1 MDQKSSRAAF
11 LRYLARGASA
21 ISSADAQA
29 IYEARAITGASSGIA
44 PQDWAS
50 FFTESLQTSW
60 VLSRVRKVDVKSNKL
75 TINHYTEQAETG
87 DRITYDEEGT
97 RVDINGSFALPR
109 WRITGSAPSNYDMNY
124 ESRAIDLHE
133 VGVNMIVS
141 RELIEE
147 SIGSESAERVLR
159 DFLVRKL
166 QTELERQ
173 ILVGDPALNT
183 NSRKEMQGIW
193 NYPLY
198 KHPST
203 VYGNDNQVVDDTNG
217 AAGGTISGL
226 PRLEIVSR
234 IIRPSSYGNA
244 VWVLARATS
253 ISEMFVTST
262 GGTANAT
269 QTILPLAGIAAS
281 AEDSYGSLFNRPIY
295 GMPYVNYQG
304 EMDATGER
312 LAMLVD
318 LSKYVL
324 AMHTSGLQ
332 VERLNEVLA
341 ATGQVVLRAT
351 VRVGGNMIDPK
362 SLICLKA
369 N

>member
-11 LRYLARGASA
+11 LRYLARGAAA

-29 IYEARAITGASSGIA
+29 IYESRAVTGGSSGIA

-60 VLSRVRKVDVKSNKL
+60 VLSRVRKVDVKTNKL
-75 TINHYTEQAETG
+75 TINHYTEQVETG
-87 DRITYDEEGT
+87 DRLTSDEGGT
-97 RVDINGSFALPR
+97 RVDENGSFGLPR
-109 WRITGSAPSNYDMNY
+109 WRITDTAPANYDMNY

-147 SIGSESAERVLR
+147 AIGNESAESVLR

-183 NSRKEMQGIW
+183 DSRKEMQGIW
-193 NYPLY
+193 NYPLF
-198 KHPST
+198 KSPTS
-203 VYGNDNQVVDDTNG
+203 VYGEGNQVVDDANG
-217 AAGGTISGL
+217 AAGGAISGL

-244 VWVLARATS
+244 VWVLARAAS
-253 ISEMFVTST
+253 ISEMFVTSS
-262 GGTANAT
+262 GGAA
-269 QTILPLAGIAAS
+269 QTILPLAGIS
-281 AEDSYGSLFNRPIY
+281 GSDSDSYGSLFNRPIY
-295 GMPYVNYQG
+295 GMPYTNYQG
-304 EMDATGER
+304 EADATGDR

-324 AMHTSGLQ
+324 AMHTTGFQ
-332 VERLNEVLA
+332 VERLNEVRA
-341 ATGQVVLRAT
+341 ATGQVVLRAS

>member
-11 LRYLARGASA
+11 LRYLARGAA
-21 ISSADAQA
+21 GISSSDAQA
-29 IYEARAITGASSGIA
+29 IYESRAISGASSGIA

-50 FFTESLQTSW
+50 FFTESMQTSW
-60 VLSRVRKVDVKSNKL
+60 VLSRVRKVDVNTNKL

-87 DRITYDEEGT
+87 DRITYNEAGT

-109 WRITGSAPSNYDMNY
+109 WRITDSAPSNYDMNY

-147 SIGSESAERVLR
+147 SIGSESAESVLR

-183 NSRKEMQGIW
+183 NSRKEMQGVW
-193 NYPLY
+193 NYPLF
-198 KHPST
+198 KSAT
-203 VYGNDNQVVDDTNG
+203 SVYGDNNQVVDDASG
-217 AAGGTISGL
+217 AAGGVISALG
-226 PRLEIVSR
+226 RLEIMSR
-234 IIRPSSYGNA
+234 ILRPSSFGNS
-244 VWVLARATS
+244 VWVVARAASVSEVFITADVGSNHTMGPSVPDSFGS
-253 ISEMFVTST
+253 I
-262 GGTANAT
+262 
-269 QTILPLAGIAAS
+269 
-281 AEDSYGSLFNRPIY
+281 FNRPVY
-295 GMPYVNYQG
+295 GMPYTNYQG
-304 EMDATGER
+304 EADATGDR
-312 LAMLVD
+312 LLLLTD

-324 AMHTSGLQ
+324 AMHTSGFQ
-332 VERLNEVLA
+332 VERLNEVRA
-341 ATGQVVLRAT
+341 ATGQVVLRAS